1 MPFPLIS
8 VIIPTYNRANFLHEA
23 IESINDQ
30 NYSNLEIII
39 VDDGST
45 DNTKKIV
52 KNLGSNLK
60 YIYQKNKGPAA
71 ARNTGLK
78 VAKGEIIGFL
88 DSDDLWPVNKLNYQ
102 LKELLNSDMEI
113 IIGGVKHLML
123 KDSKNPKFVEH
134 SVTYNRRS
142 LGSALFKISAFKK
155 VGFLD
160 ENLILWEDLDWFLR
174 AHEFGI
180 KILWQKKITL
190 LIRVHR
196 ENMSRDVNRGNKFL
210 SKVLRNSIKRKRFL
224 KNNGVKNLNLL
235 YELSD

>member
-23 IESINDQ
+23 IESINNQ